1 MKIRAFTLSIVCI
14 VQLAAWPLAASSQ
27 GLRPGPSGAA
37 PRLAPRVIDNTP
49 RAADYIVAIVNSEPV
64 TNNEVRSRM
73 ARFQE
78 QLAAQNQPIPPRPEF
93 MRQVLERLIAEKAQ
107 IQLARETGIK
117 IEEATVDQAELNV
130 ARSNQMDVAQLRRQL
145 AAEGMPVNL
154 FREELRNQ
162 LLLNRLREREV
173 EPRVRVSDLEL
184 DAFIREQQ
192 GRTDI
197 GTQEINLG
205 HILVA
210 VPETANDAQV
220 AALRDKALRIQARAK
235 AGEDFAKLARENS
248 DAAGAATNSGVVGR
262 RPADRYPPLFLQ
274 AIANLNE
281 GGVSELIRSNA
292 GFHLVKVIE
301 KRRLSTMP
309 GATVEQTHARHIL
322 LRPTAQMP
330 EAAAV
335 ARLADF
341 KRRVEAG
348 QADFAAL
355 AREFSQDASNRNGG
369 DLGWTNPGAFV
380 PEFEETL
387 SSLAPGQIA
396 DPLISRFG
404 VHLVQLL
411 ERRQASLSQREQRD
425 MVRNVLRE
433 KKLDEVYVT
442 FVQEVRGRAF
452 VEYREPPQ

>member
-1 MKIRAFTLSIVCI
+1 MKIRAFTLSIVCA
-14 VQLAAWPLAASSQ
+14 VQLAAWPLAVSAQ
-27 GLRPGPSGAA
+27 GLRPGPAA
-37 PRLAPRVIDNTP
+37 VPRVAPRVIDNTP
-49 RAADYIVAIVNSEPV
+49 RPADYIVAIVNSEPV

-73 ARFQE
+73 ARFEE
-78 QLAAQNQPIPPRPEF
+78 QLAANNQPIPPRPEF
-93 MRQVLERLIAEKAQ
+93 MRQVLERLISEKAQ
-107 IQLARETGIK
+107 IQLARESGIK
-117 IEEATVDQAELNV
+117 IEEATVDQAEANV
-130 ARSNQMDVAQLRRQL
+130 ARSNQLDVAQLRRQL
-145 AAEGMPVNL
+145 NAEGMPVNL

-173 EPRVRVSDLEL
+173 EPRVRVTDLEL
-184 DAFIREQQ
+184 DTFIREQQ

-210 VPETANDAQV
+210 VPASANDAQV

-248 DAAGAATNSGVVGR
+248 DAAGAATNGGIVGR

-274 AIANLNE
+274 AIVNLNE

-322 LRPTAQMP
+322 LRPTAQMS

-355 AREFSQDASNRNGG
+355 AREFSQDASNRAGG
-369 DLGWTNPGAFV
+369 DLGWTNPGSFV
-380 PEFEETL
+380 PEFEEAL
-387 SSLAPGQIA
+387 SSLSPGQIA

-433 KKLDEVYVT
+433 KKLDEVYTT

-452 VEYREPPQ
+452 VEYRDPPQ